1 MEMPMNPR
9 PLTHALA
16 GALFAVVAVSGC
28 GKKDEPALSVE
39 PTTPPAATTPAPAPT
54 PPPAPAAMVT
64 VQGVELGNTVGPD
77 LRVAVP
83 MTQFGKQ
90 DKIIAAVSTNT
101 SDPVVSVPGKLG
113 ARWTFQDGQVVNEE
127 TRDVNFNGAGVTDFE
142 VSKPDGWPAGN
153 YKLEISLDGQV
164 VQTREFKVD

>member
-1 MEMPMNPR
+1 MKPR
-9 PLTHALA
+9 PLSHALA
-16 GALFAVVAVSGC
+16 GVLFAVVAVSGC
-28 GKKDEPALSVE
+28 KKKDEAAPTVE
-39 PTTPPAATTPAPAPT
+39 PTTPPAASTPAPAPT
-54 PPPAPAAMVT
+54 PAPAAVVT

-83 MTQFGKQ
+83 MTSFGKT

-142 VSKPDGWPAGN
+142 ISKPDGWPAGA
-153 YKLEISLDGQV
+153 YKVEISLDGQV
-164 VQTREFKVD
+164 VQTREFTVN